1 MFGDDVM
8 LKIEN
13 LSTSI
18 DGKDILKNFYLNIND
33 GEVHALMGP
42 NGTGKSTL
50 SKVILNNKKYKKLS
64 GKIMFDDV
72 DITNMSTD
80 EIARKGIFLCN
91 QLPCEIDGVT
101 TADFLRTALNEKEEV
116 SLYQYIKKIDSAVKD
131 LKMDEN
137 MIHRSMNKGFSGG
150 EKKKNEILQLKVLE
164 PKFIILDELDSGL
177 DVDSLKIVCE
187 NINSYLK
194 EHENTS
200 VLIITHYPKIL
211 QYIKPDYV
219 HVMVNGNIKKTGDA
233 SLALEIEEKGYDAY
247 KNSASI
253 VSE

>member
-1 MFGDDVM
+1 M

-164 PKFIILDELDSGL
+164 PI
-177 DVDSLKIVCE
+177 
-187 NINSYLK
+187 
-194 EHENTS
+194 
-200 VLIITHYPKIL
+200 
-211 QYIKPDYV
+211 
-219 HVMVNGNIKKTGDA
+219 
-233 SLALEIEEKGYDAY
+233 
-247 KNSASI
+247 
-253 VSE
+253 

>member
-1 MFGDDVM
+1 M
-8 LKIEN
+8 LKIED

-18 DGKDILKNFYLNIND
+18 DDKDILKNFYLNIND

-194 EHENTS
+194 EHGNTS

>member
-1 MFGDDVM
+1 M
-8 LKIEN
+8 LKIN
-13 LSTSI
+13 KINVSI
-18 DGKDILKNFYLNIND
+18 DGKQILKNFCMEIKD
-33 GEVHALMGP
+33 GEIHALMGP

-50 SKVILNNKKYKKLS
+50 SKVILNNKKYKKTK
-64 GKIMFDDV
+64 GRIIFDDV
-72 DITNMSTD
+72 DITNLTTD
-80 EIARKGIFLCN
+80 EIANKGIFLCN
-91 QLPCEIDGVT
+91 QLPPEIDGVT
-101 TADFLRTALNEKEEV
+101 TADFLRTALNSNKDV
-116 SLYQYIKKIDSAVKD
+116 SLYEYIKKINGAVKD
-131 LKMDEN
+131 LKMEDN

-187 NINSYLK
+187 NINNYVK
-194 EHENTS
+194 DHKDTS
-200 VLIITHYPKIL
+200 ILIITHYPKIL

-219 HVMVNGNIKKTGDA
+219 HVMVDGNIKKTGDKT
-233 SLALEIEEKGYDAY
+233 LALEIEEKGYDAY

>member
-1 MFGDDVM
+1 M
-8 LKIEN
+8 LKIED

-18 DGKDILKNFYLNIND
+18 DDKDILKNFYLNIND

-50 SKVILNNKKYKKLS
+50 SKVILNNKKYKKIS

-131 LKMDEN
+131 LKMDEK

-150 EKKKNEILQLKVLE
+150 EKKKNEILQLTVLE
-164 PKFIILDELDSGL
+164 PKFIILDELDSGI

>member
-1 MFGDDVM
+1 M

-50 SKVILNNKKYKKLS
+50 SKVILNNKKYQKLS

-101 TADFLRTALNEKEEV
+101 TADFLITALNEKEEV

>member
-1 MFGDDVM
+1 M

-64 GKIMFDDV
+64 GKIMFDDI